1 MLPRAR
7 RPEAAG
13 KGKNPGLG
21 VGWAELPLRPAP
33 RSRVGATMV
42 LQTDAPGLWLQQVA
56 RVFPEIPSSLASWGP
71 GPKVPYS
78 LRLVL

>member
-56 RVFPEIPSSLASWGP
+56 RVFPEIFLAWPHG
-71 GPKVPYS
+71 GLVPKCPI
-78 LRLVL
+78 L

>member
-1 MLPRAR
+1 
-7 RPEAAG
+7 
-13 KGKNPGLG
+13 
-21 VGWAELPLRPAP
+21 
-33 RSRVGATMV
+33 MV